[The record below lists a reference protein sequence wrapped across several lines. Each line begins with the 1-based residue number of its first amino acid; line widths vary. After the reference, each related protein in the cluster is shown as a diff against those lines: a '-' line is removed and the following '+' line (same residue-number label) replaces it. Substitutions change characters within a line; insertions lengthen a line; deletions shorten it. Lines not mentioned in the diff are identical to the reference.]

1 MDTALT
7 LRVAC
12 EQGKCLENE
21 QISSLLS
28 QSALVRKLTADF
40 VDHPLF
46 AVFRIMGLSEIPC
59 IERLPYTQK
68 IVDYIN
74 RNISTAEG
82 FSCLGG
88 IEEIVP
94 CYNAMLL
101 EAYCRLGLAES
112 KEAQAALSWI
122 EQYQLFERNQTTSW
136 PHKGVCKHG
145 GCLGKTPCYIG
156 IGKTVRAL
164 ITYSEFVKH
173 ENQNVEKLLMQGTDY
188 MLRHKM
194 FQRLS
199 DDKPISSHITDIMF
213 PQNYALSLTDLTY
226 IVGKRRLAVNKDSAA
241 LLRHLQ
247 EKQIAANQWK
257 IDYLYSYKGYVGFD
271 SKRKASEWVST
282 LFPIWLSGSV

>member
-1 MDTALT
+1 MDTALM
-7 LRVAC
+7 LRIAS
-12 EQGKCLENE
+12 EKNQHLENNE
-21 QISSLLS
+21 ISSLLS
-28 QSALVRKLTADF
+28 ESVLVGKLTTDF

-46 AVFRIMGLSEIPC
+46 AVFRIMGLSEIPH

-68 IVDYIN
+68 MIDYIN
-74 RNISTAEG
+74 RNIATKQG

-156 IGKTVRAL
+156 IGKTIRAL
-164 ITYSEFVKH
+164 TTYSECVEH
-173 ENQNVEKLLMQGTDY
+173 ENQNVEKLLIQGTGY

-199 DDKPISSHITDIMF
+199 DGKPISSHITDIMF
-213 PQNYALSLTDLTY
+213 PQSYALSLTDLTY
-226 IVGKRRLAVNKDSAA
+226 IVGKRQLMASEDSSE
-241 LLRHLQ
+241 LLHLLQ
-247 EKQIAANQWK
+247 EKQIAENQWK
-257 IDYLYSYKGYVGFD
+257 IEYLYSYKGYVGFE
-271 SKRKASEWVST
+271 SKRKASEWVSA
-282 LFPIWLSGSV
+282 LFPIWLSKSM

>member
-12 EQGKCLENE
+12 EEGKCLEND

-28 QSALVRKLTADF
+28 QSALVRKLTTDF

-46 AVFRIMGLSEIPC
+46 AVFRIMGLSEIPYM
-59 IERLPYTQK
+59 ERLPYTQK
-68 IVDYIN
+68 MVDYIN
-74 RNISTAEG
+74 RNIATAQG

-88 IEEIVP
+88 MEEIVP

-101 EAYCRLGLAES
+101 EAYCRLGLADS

-156 IGKTVRAL
+156 ISKTVRAL
-164 ITYSEFVKH
+164 TTYSEFVKH
-173 ENQNVEKLLMQGTDY
+173 ENWNVEKLLVQGTGY

-199 DDKPISSHITDIMF
+199 DGKPISSHITDIMF
-213 PQNYALSLTDLTY
+213 PQSYALSLTDLTY
-226 IVGKRRLAVNKDSAA
+226 IVGKR
-241 LLRHLQ
+241 
-247 EKQIAANQWK
+247 
-257 IDYLYSYKGYVGFD
+257 
-271 SKRKASEWVST
+271 
-282 LFPIWLSGSV
+282 

>member
-1 MDTALT
+1 MDTALM
-7 LRVAC
+7 LRIAS
-12 EQGKCLENE
+12 EKSQHLENNE
-21 QISSLLS
+21 ISSLLS
-28 QSALVRKLTADF
+28 ESVLVEKLTTDF

-46 AVFRIMGLSEIPC
+46 AVFRIMGLSEIPH

-68 IVDYIN
+68 MIDYIN
-74 RNISTAEG
+74 RNIATKQG

-112 KEAQAALSWI
+112 KEAQAALSWT

-164 ITYSEFVKH
+164 TIYSECVKH
-173 ENQNVEKLLMQGTDY
+173 ENQNVEKLLIQGTGY

-199 DDKPISSHITDIMF
+199 DGKPISSHITDIMF
-213 PQNYALSLTDLTY
+213 PQSYALSLTDLTY
-226 IVGKRRLAVNKDSAA
+226 IVGKRQLMASEDSSE
-241 LLRHLQ
+241 LLHLLQ
-247 EKQIAANQWK
+247 EKQIAENQWK
-257 IDYLYSYKGYVGFD
+257 IDYLYSYKGYVAFE
-271 SKRKASEWVST
+271 SKRKTSEWVSA
-282 LFPIWLSGSV
+282 LFSIWLSKSM

>member
-1 MDTALT
+1 M
-7 LRVAC
+7 VI
-12 EQGKCLENE
+12 KHLENNE
-21 QISSLLS
+21 ISSLLS
-28 QSALVRKLTADF
+28 ESVLVRKLTKDF
-40 VDHPLF
+40 VDHALG
-46 AVFRIMGLSEIPC
+46 AVFRIMGLSEIPY

-68 IVDYIN
+68 MIDYIN
-74 RNISTAEG
+74 RNIATKQG

-145 GCLGKTPCYIG
+145 GCLEKTPCYIG

-164 ITYSEFVKH
+164 TTYSECFKH
-173 ENQNVEKLLMQGTDY
+173 ENQNVEKLLIQGTGY

-199 DDKPISSHITDIMF
+199 DGKPISSHITDIMF
-213 PQNYALSLTDLTY
+213 PQSYALSLTNLTY
-226 IVGKRRLAVNKDSAA
+226 IVGKRQLMASEDSSE
-241 LLRHLQ
+241 LLQLLQ
-247 EKQIAANQWK
+247 EKQIAENQWK
-257 IDYLYSYKGYVGFD
+257 IDYLYSYKGYVAFE
-271 SKRKASEWVST
+271 SKRKTSEWVSA
-282 LFPIWLSGSV
+282 LFSIWLSKSM

>member
-1 MDTALT
+1 MDTALM
-7 LRVAC
+7 LRIAS
-12 EQGKCLENE
+12 EKNQHLENNE
-21 QISSLLS
+21 IFSLLS
-28 QSALVRKLTADF
+28 ESVLVRKLTTDF
-40 VDHPLF
+40 VDHPLGD
-46 AVFRIMGLSEIPC
+46 VFRIMGLSEIPH

-68 IVDYIN
+68 MIDYIN
-74 RNISTAEG
+74 RNIATTHG

-88 IEEIVP
+88 VEEIVP

-164 ITYSEFVKH
+164 TTYSECVKH
-173 ENQNVEKLLMQGTDY
+173 ENQNVEKLLIQGTGY

-199 DDKPISSHITDIMF
+199 DGKPISSHITDIMF
-213 PQNYALSLTDLTY
+213 PQSYALSLTDLTY
-226 IVGKRRLAVNKDSAA
+226 IVGKRQLMASEDSSE
-241 LLRHLQ
+241 LLHLLQ
-247 EKQIAANQWK
+247 EKQIAENQWK
-257 IDYLYSYKGYVGFD
+257 IDYLYSYKGYVAFE
-271 SKRKASEWVST
+271 SKRKTSEWVSA
-282 LFPIWLSGSV
+282 LFPIWLSKSM

>member
-1 MDTALT
+1 MDTALM
-7 LRVAC
+7 LRIAS
-12 EQGKCLENE
+12 EKNQYLENTE
-21 QISSLLS
+21 ISSLLS
-28 QSALVRKLTADF
+28 ESVLVEKLTTDF

-46 AVFRIMGLSEIPC
+46 AVFRIMGLSEIPH

-68 IVDYIN
+68 MIDYIN
-74 RNISTAEG
+74 RNIATKQG

-88 IEEIVP
+88 FEEIVP

-112 KEAQAALSWI
+112 KEAQAALSWT

-164 ITYSEFVKH
+164 TIYSECVKH
-173 ENQNVEKLLMQGTDY
+173 ENQNVEKLLIQGTGY

-199 DDKPISSHITDIMF
+199 DGKPISAHITDIMF
-213 PQNYALSLTDLTY
+213 PQSYALSLTDLTY
-226 IVGKRRLAVNKDSAA
+226 IVGKRQLMTSEDSSE
-241 LLRHLQ
+241 LLHLLQ
-247 EKQIAANQWK
+247 EKQIAENQWK
-257 IDYLYSYKGYVGFD
+257 IDYLYSYKGYVAFE
-271 SKRKASEWVST
+271 SKRKTSEWVSA
-282 LFPIWLSGSV
+282 LFPIWLSKSM

>member
-1 MDTALT
+1 MDTALM
-7 LRVAC
+7 LRIAS
-12 EQGKCLENE
+12 EKNQHLENNE
-21 QISSLLS
+21 ISSLLS
-28 QSALVRKLTADF
+28 QSVLVRKLTTDF

-46 AVFRIMGLSEIPC
+46 AVFRVMGLSEIPH

-68 IVDYIN
+68 MVDYIN
-74 RNISTAEG
+74 RNIATAQG

-88 IEEIVP
+88 LEEIVP

-164 ITYSEFVKH
+164 TTYLEYVKH
-173 ENQNVEKLLMQGTDY
+173 ENQNVEKLLIQGTGY

-199 DDKPISSHITDIMF
+199 DGKPISSHITDIMF
-213 PQNYALSLTDLTY
+213 PQSYALSLTDLTY
-226 IVGKRRLAVNKDSAA
+226 IVGKRQLMASEDSSE
-241 LLRHLQ
+241 LLHFLQ
-247 EKQIAANQWK
+247 KKQIAENQWK
-257 IDYLYSYKGYVGFD
+257 IDYLYSYKGYVGFE
-271 SKRKASEWVST
+271 SKRKASEWVSA
-282 LFPIWLSGSV
+282 LFPIWLSKLM